1 MRSAADARAP
11 RSTEL
16 SVAKKSLMPEM
27 QKTASSLKPRPF
39 PQQPIDLSAAHEP
52 FAVLMSLSETS
63 RYRHVVAASLFQQT
77 RNSPSASPLH
87 ACPGHF
93 LTTSLCPS

>member
-27 QKTASSLKPRPF
+27 LRISLIPYTQFGVFEQTP
-39 PQQPIDLSAAHEP
+39 SEAA
-52 FAVLMSLSETS
+52 
-63 RYRHVVAASLFQQT
+63 
-77 RNSPSASPLH
+77 
-87 ACPGHF
+87 
-93 LTTSLCPS
+93 